1 MSGDMCPNTNT
12 IDGQIVVITG
22 GNGGIGKMVCQELGN
37 RKGHIIIAS
46 KDPDKMDKVKHALLK
61 NNPKAT
67 VEVRYLDLRSF
78 DCVRRFVKQ
87 LGKFTR
93 NFFSSCHVVWDIAI
107 DTAKYN
113 TDNK

>member
-46 KDPDKMDKVKHALLK
+46 KDTDKMEKVKHALLK

-67 VEVRYLDLRSF
+67 VEIRYLDLRSF
-78 DCVRRFVKQ
+78 DCVRRFVNQ
-87 LGKFTR
+87 LGTGKF
-93 NFFSSCHVVWDIAI
+93 FFFHRFNSVCAFGKLI
-107 DTAKYN
+107 
-113 TDNK
+113 

>member
-46 KDPDKMDKVKHALLK
+46 KDPDKMEKVKHALLK

-67 VEVRYLDLRSF
+67 IEVRYLDLRSF

-87 LGKFTR
+87 LGKFSLLLR
-93 NFFSSCHVVWDIAI
+93 FFPC
-107 DTAKYN
+107 AKFCGLGN
-113 TDNK
+113 

>member
-12 IDGQIVVITG
+12 TDGQIVVITG
-22 GNGGIGKMVCQELGN
+22 GNGGIGKMVCQELCN
-37 RKGHIIIAS
+37 RKGHVIIAS

-61 NNPKAT
+61 NNPRAT

-87 LGKFTR
+87 LGTL
-93 NFFSSCHVVWDIAI
+93 FFSFFFG
-107 DTAKYN
+107 
-113 TDNK
+113 DNKLIQKRHREEKGKQL